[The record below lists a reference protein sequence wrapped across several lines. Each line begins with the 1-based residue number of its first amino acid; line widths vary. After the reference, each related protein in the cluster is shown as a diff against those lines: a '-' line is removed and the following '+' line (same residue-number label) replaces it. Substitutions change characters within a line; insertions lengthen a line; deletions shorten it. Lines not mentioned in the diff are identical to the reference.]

1 VASRQFAVRPE
12 TLIFAGRAAEV
23 RSRNISTCVQPG
35 TPGTYVHESS
45 MVCFV
50 AIEPGARIIHTPWCR
65 VTAGLMLDV
74 VDHTRVAI
82 ALRASQLIESG

>member
-1 VASRQFAVRPE
+1 
-12 TLIFAGRAAEV
+12 
-23 RSRNISTCVQPG
+23 
-35 TPGTYVHESS
+35 